1 MPESLGPRAHPGRCR
16 PIHMTGEP
24 HHEGGDCTC
33 EHCLAMLSPGAFVGA
48 VVIAVGLF
56 LVVGWLGLRV
66 LLG

>member
-1 MPESLGPRAHPGRCR
+1 
-16 PIHMTGEP
+16 MTGEP

-56 LVVGWLGLRV
+56 LVAVYVGWLGLRV